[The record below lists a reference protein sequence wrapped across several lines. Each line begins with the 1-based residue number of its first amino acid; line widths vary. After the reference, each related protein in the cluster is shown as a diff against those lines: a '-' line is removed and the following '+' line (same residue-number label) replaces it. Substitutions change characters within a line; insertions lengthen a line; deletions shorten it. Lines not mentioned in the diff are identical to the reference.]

1 MITLLKKVDKT
12 TAIKTE
18 DDHVFFWL
26 FEQFQSKRTL
36 HPSI

>member
-26 FEQFQSKRTL
+26 FEQ
-36 HPSI
+36 I